1 LFVLERMTAHIII
14 RGRNKFATPPS
25 VLCSVLLFHIRIINQ
40 RVEGHNIFSELVCVL
55 SEAKGMVKIMTI
67 KTKLPMGIEDFKR
80 IRSEGF
86 YYVDKTGLI
95 RDFLEN
101 EAYVNLFTRPRR
113 FGKTLNM
120 SMLKYFFEIGSD
132 STLFDGLE
140 ISKEKELCAE
150 YMGKFP
156 VISVTL
162 KGATGENFAE
172 AKDMLRRI
180 IGKESMR
187 FQFLMQSDKLTE
199 IEKNQYMALVNTNKA
214 GVFTMPDEVLK
225 DSLQMLSQLL
235 QRHYDQRVVILI
247 DEYDVPLD
255 KAYQSGYYDV
265 MVELIRVLFGNAFKT
280 NNSLY
285 FAVLTGCLRIS
296 KESIFTGLN
305 NFNVHTVKDVQYR
318 EYFGFTDDE
327 VQALLR
333 DYGFMGK
340 YNMIKEW
347 YNGYHFG
354 NLDIYCPWDV
364 VSYCHALKMNPSEF
378 PQNYWVNTSSNSII
392 RSFLGRANATT
403 KNEIEQLINGKS
415 VKKRIHQ
422 ELTYRDLDSR
432 QDHLWSILFTTGYL
446 TQHGTQTGD
455 LTELVIPNKEIQWI
469 FVEQIRDWFEEKTTS
484 NRERLEN
491 FCRAFQEKD
500 IFAIEKGFHEYLEDM
515 ISIRDTSVRKG
526 MKENFYHGLLLGILG
541 NMDDWIVQSNVES
554 GEGYSDISIQI
565 RRKGIGIVIELKYA
579 ENGAFDEACKEAVK
593 QINERNYEES
603 LIKEGMTKIHK
614 YGIACYKKRC
624 KVITE

>member
-1 LFVLERMTAHIII
+1 M
-14 RGRNKFATPPS
+14 G
-25 VLCSVLLFHIRIINQ
+25 
-40 RVEGHNIFSELVCVL
+40 
-55 SEAKGMVKIMTI
+55 I

-80 IRSEGF
+80 IRSEEF
-86 YYVDKTGLI
+86 YYIDKTGLI
-95 RDFLEN
+95 RELLEN

-132 STLFDGLE
+132 SALFDGLE
-140 ISKEKELCAE
+140 IAKEKELCAK

-156 VISVTL
+156 VIAITL
-162 KGATGENFAE
+162 KGATGENYVE
-172 AKDMLRRI
+172 AKEMLRRM
-180 IGKESMR
+180 IGKEAMR
-187 FQFLMQSDKLTE
+187 FQFLMQSENLTE
-199 IEKNQYMALVNTNKA
+199 IEKNQYRALVNTDKIGA
-214 GVFTMPDEVLK
+214 FTMPDELLK

-235 QRHYDQRVVILI
+235 QKHYHQSVVILI

-255 KAYQSGYYDV
+255 KAYQSGYYDA

-280 NNSLY
+280 NSSLY
-285 FAVLTGCLRIS
+285 LAVLTGCLRIS

-305 NFNVHTVKDVQYR
+305 NFKVYTVKDVRYK
-318 EYFGFTDDE
+318 EYFGFTDEE
-327 VQALLR
+327 VKQMLEY
-333 DYGFMGK
+333 YGFTDQ
-340 YNMIKEW
+340 YYAVKEW
-347 YNGYHFG
+347 YDGYLFG
-354 NLDIYCPWDV
+354 DLGIYCPWDV
-364 VSYCHALKMNPSEF
+364 INYCGDLRDASVTE

-403 KNEIEQLINGKS
+403 KNEIEQLINGKT

-446 TQHGTQTGD
+446 TQCGTQTGD
-455 LTELVIPNKEIQWI
+455 VTELVIPNKEIQWI
-469 FVEQIRDWFEEKTTS
+469 FVEQIRDWFDDETIK

-491 FCRAFQEKD
+491 FCRAFEENNVV
-500 IFAIEKGFHEYLEDM
+500 AIENGFQEYLEDM

-541 NMDDWIVQSNVES
+541 NMDNWIVQSNAES
-554 GEGYSDISIQI
+554 GDGYSDISIEI
-565 RRKGIGIVIELKYA
+565 RRKRIGIVIELKYA
-579 ENGAFDEACKEAVK
+579 ENGAFEEACKEAVE
-593 QINERNYEES
+593 QINERNYEKS
-603 LIKEGMTKIHK
+603 LEGDGMTTIYK

-624 KVITE
+624 KVISG